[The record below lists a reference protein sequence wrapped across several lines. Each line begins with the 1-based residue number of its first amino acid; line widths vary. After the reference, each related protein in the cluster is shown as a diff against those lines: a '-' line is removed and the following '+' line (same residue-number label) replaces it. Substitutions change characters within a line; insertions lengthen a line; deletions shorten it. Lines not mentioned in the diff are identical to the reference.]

1 MKDLALQKWTPGLE
15 LRSPGPQ
22 FGFRTAEEVGEMVA
36 EAIHAD
42 RFFLPTDDQVRQM
55 L

>member
-1 MKDLALQKWTPGLE
+1 
-15 LRSPGPQ
+15 
-22 FGFRTAEEVGEMVA
+22 MVA

-55 L
+55 LQRRAADPDEFIRAQLATFKN